1 MSVPRYQPI
10 LDKDIP
16 KIGLLSRS
24 EAGSGSGSEGSCSIA
39 GLEDGYAR
47 IIAGTFQDTKGPA
60 ETFTPVNLWDVVL
73 SNENLA
79 FDFDITQGHTT
90 LVFVRRGAVTLQGKS
105 LGTADV
111 AIMSPEGLTLTVQA
125 TKRDTAILILSGEPI
140 NESIAARG
148 PFVMNTQEE
157 LREAVRDYQL
167 GQNGF

>member
-1 MSVPRYQPI
+1 MSVPRYQPM
-10 LDKDIP
+10 LDKNIP
-16 KIGLLSRS
+16 KVGLLSRS
-24 EAGSGSGSEGSCSIA
+24 EDGSGDNGGENCSIT

-47 IIAGTFQDTKGPA
+47 IIAGSFRGTKGPA
-60 ETFTPVNLWDVVL
+60 ETYTPVNLWDVVL

-79 FDFDITQGHTT
+79 FDFDITPGHTT
-90 LVFVRRGAVTLQGKS
+90 LVFVRRGAVTVQGKN

-125 TKRDTAILILSGEPI
+125 IKKETAILILSGEPI
-140 NESIAARG
+140 NEPIAARG

-157 LREAVRDYQL
+157 LQKAVRDYQS